1 MKKESSE
8 KEDKLLEAVGNCL
21 SSGDEP
27 MSIVE
32 ACREGMEEVGSRFAA
47 GEFYVNEL
55 ICSADLFGRVMK
67 VLGPQLSARGSGATK
82 GRVVIGTVKG
92 DVHDIG
98 KDIVV
103 AMLRCNGFEVYDLG
117 VNIPAQQF
125 VDKVRETGAK
135 VVALSGLLTLA
146 FDGMEET
153 VQALKAAGLH
163 PKVMIGG
170 GMTNETAWV
179 VRQAGLGQST
189 VVGIGGD
196 IIIGCA
202 FADLLKLFENDKQTK
217 GVVIFGEL
225 GGTYEEQIA
234 DLMKEGGFTKPLA
247 AFIAGNFTEQMPEGM
262 SFGHAGALIQ
272 GEKGR
277 PKHKMKLL
285 KEAGA
290 IVVGNHDELGE
301 AIKKAI

>member
-1 MKKESSE
+1 
-8 KEDKLLEAVGNCL
+8 
-21 SSGDEP
+21 
-27 MSIVE
+27 MSILIDENTKVLVQGITGNE
-32 ACREGMEEVGSRFAA
+32 GSRAVKLMQEYGTAVLAGVTPGKDGQLVEGVPVYDTVKEALENHPEINASIVYVPPFAA
-47 GEFYVNEL
+47 KDAVFEAFANGLNLVNCITEGVPVRDA
-55 ICSADLFGRVMK
+55 ADMVSFSRQNNSMLVGPSSIGILSPGKSR
-67 VLGPQLSARGSGATK
+67 LG
-82 GRVVIGTVKG
+82 VIGGLKEMVEEIYKPG
-92 DVHDIG
+92 EIG
-98 KDIVV
+98 VISK
-103 AMLRCNGFEVYDLG
+103 
-117 VNIPAQQF
+117 
-125 VDKVRETGAK
+125 
-135 VVALSGLLTLA
+135 S
-146 FDGMEET
+146 
-153 VQALKAAGLH
+153 
-163 PKVMIGG
+163 G

-262 SFGHAGALIQ
+262 SFGHAGALIH

>member
-1 MKKESSE
+1 
-8 KEDKLLEAVGNCL
+8 
-21 SSGDEP
+21 
-27 MSIVE
+27 MSILIDENTNVLVQGITGNE
-32 ACREGMEEVGSRFAA
+32 GSRAVKLMQEYGTKVLAGVTPGKGGQLVEGVPVYDTVKEALENHPEINASIVYVPPFAA
-47 GEFYVNEL
+47 KDAVFEAAANGLNLVNCITEGVPVRDA
-55 ICSADLFGRVMK
+55 ADMVSFSRQNNS
-67 VLGPQLSARGSGATK
+67 VLVGPSSIGILSPGKSRLG
-82 GRVVIGTVKG
+82 VIGGLKEMVG
-92 DVHDIG
+92 EIYRPGEIG
-98 KDIVV
+98 VISK
-103 AMLRCNGFEVYDLG
+103 
-117 VNIPAQQF
+117 
-125 VDKVRETGAK
+125 
-135 VVALSGLLTLA
+135 S
-146 FDGMEET
+146 
-153 VQALKAAGLH
+153 
-163 PKVMIGG
+163 G

-202 FADLLKLFENDKQTK
+202 FADLLKLFENDRQTK